1 MVRDFRDH
9 LDLGPCA
16 RQDER
21 VHAFEV
27 GCDEI
32 RERLD
37 ACAFAARLF
46 KRYDNSQWALH
57 FGWPGTICGPQGREQ
72 GQNGRGDPEGVAV
85 KELVRSNDMVLL
97 SFIRSLLD
105 GAGIPYVVLDGH
117 MSVIEGSLGVLPR
130 RVMVGEDRLLA
141 ARRILEDN
149 GLGHELRDAGR

>member
-1 MVRDFRDH
+1 M
-9 LDLGPCA
+9 
-16 RQDER
+16 
-21 VHAFEV
+21 
-27 GCDEI
+27 
-32 RERLD
+32 
-37 ACAFAARLF
+37 
-46 KRYDNSQWALH
+46 
-57 FGWPGTICGPQGREQ
+57 
-72 GQNGRGDPEGVAV
+72 

>member
-1 MVRDFRDH
+1 M
-9 LDLGPCA
+9 
-16 RQDER
+16 
-21 VHAFEV
+21 
-27 GCDEI
+27 
-32 RERLD
+32 
-37 ACAFAARLF
+37 
-46 KRYDNSQWALH
+46 
-57 FGWPGTICGPQGREQ
+57 
-72 GQNGRGDPEGVAV
+72 AV